1 MVLESLINPRKAEG
15 KPWETFFIGI
25 IYSSVA
31 IFLSLWIFKDYASLV
46 MVFLTVTASVPL
58 MYNIILFEEEK
69 DKEIQDEKVLVKE
82 HWKAI
87 SVFIFLFLGFLVS
100 YTFWY
105 TVLPSTTVEN
115 VFEVQMKT
123 IENINAGVTA
133 VITGKGVYNN
143 FFNSIVSNNIK
154 VMIFCILFSFL
165 FGAGAIFIL
174 TWNASVIAAA
184 IGSFIRENIA
194 SLATNQGWSN
204 ITGYFYIGSS
214 GFLRYL
220 IHGIPE
226 ITAYFLAG
234 LAGGIISVAVIR
246 HDFGSDKFRKIIVDS
261 LDLIILSF
269 MVLFAAAIIEVFI
282 TPLLF

>member
-115 VFEVQMKT
+115 VFEVQIKT
-123 IENINAGVTA
+123 IDNINAGVTG
-133 VITGKGVYNN
+133 VITGNGVYNN

>member
-82 HWKAI
+82 HCKAI

>member
-25 IYSSVA
+25 VYSSVA
-31 IFLSLWIFKDYASLV
+31 IFLSLWIFHDYASLV
-46 MVFLTVTASVPL
+46 MIFLTVIASVPL
-58 MYNIILFEEEK
+58 MYNIIALEEGK
-69 DKEIQDEKVLVKE
+69 DIEIQNEKILIKE

-87 SVFIFLFLGFLVS
+87 SVFIFLFLGFLAS
-100 YTFWY
+100 FTFWY
-105 TVLPSTTVEN
+105 VVLPTATVEN
-115 VFEVQMKT
+115 TFDIQLKT

-133 VITGKGVYNN
+133 IITGKGIYSN
-143 FFNSIVSNNIK
+143 FFMSILSNNIK
-154 VMIFCILFSFL
+154 VMIFCILFAFI

-184 IGSFIRENIA
+184 IGTFIRDNI
-194 SLATNQGWSN
+194 SATAANHGWTQ
-204 ITGYFYIGSS
+204 ITGYFYVGSS

-246 HDFGSDKFRKIIVDS
+246 HDFGTDRFRKIIIDS
-261 LDLIILSF
+261 LDLIILAF
-269 MVLFAAAIIEVFI
+269 VVLFAAAIIEVFI
-282 TPLLF
+282 TPLIF

>member
-1 MVLESLINPRKAEG
+1 MVLESLINPKKAEG

-31 IFLSLWIFKDYASLV
+31 IFLSLWIFHDYTSLV
-46 MVFLTVTASVPL
+46 MIFLTVIASVPL
-58 MYNIILFEEEK
+58 MYHTIQLEESK
-69 DKEIQDEKVLVKE
+69 DDEIQDEKVLIKE

-87 SVFIFLFLGFLVS
+87 SVFVFLFLGFLTS
-100 YTFWY
+100 FTIWY
-105 TVLPSTTVEN
+105 TILPAPMIEN
-115 VFEVQMKT
+115 VFDVQIKT
-123 IENINAGVTA
+123 IDNINAGVTA
-133 VITGKGVYNN
+133 VITGKGIYSN
-143 FFNSIVSNNIK
+143 FFMSILANNVK
-154 VMIFCILFSFL
+154 VMIFCILFAFI

-194 SLATNQGWSN
+194 SLAAREGWTN
-204 ITGYFYIGSS
+204 ITGYFFVGSS

-246 HDFGSDKFRKIIVDS
+246 HDFGTEKFRKIIIDS
-261 LDLIILSF
+261 LD
-269 MVLFAAAIIEVFI
+269 
-282 TPLLF
+282 

>member
-115 VFEVQMKT
+115 VFEVQIKT
-123 IENINAGVTA
+123 IDNINAGVTA

>member
-15 KPWETFFIGI
+15 KPWETFFIGM

-31 IFLSLWIFKDYASLV
+31 VFLSLWIFRDYASLV
-46 MVFLTVTASVPL
+46 MVFLTVIAAVPL
-58 MYNIILFEEEK
+58 MYNTIAFEEEK
-69 DKEIQDEKVLVKE
+69 DKEIQSEKVLVKE

-87 SVFIFLFLGFLVS
+87 SVFIFLFLGILTS

-105 TVLPSTTVEN
+105 VALPGETVAD
-115 VFEVQMKT
+115 VFEVQTQT
-123 IENINAGVTA
+123 IESINAGVTA
-133 VITGKGVYNN
+133 VITGQGVYNH
-143 FFNSIVSNNIK
+143 FFNSVISNNIK
-154 VMIFCILFSFL
+154 VMIFCILFAFI

-184 IGSFIRENIA
+184 SGSFIRENIA
-194 SLATNQGWSN
+194 GMAAGHGWSN

-220 IHGIPE
+220 VHGIPE

-234 LAGGIISVAVIR
+234 LAGGIISIAVIR
-246 HDFGSDKFRKIIVDS
+246 HDFGSDRFRKIMVDS
-261 LDLIILSF
+261 LDLIILAF
-269 MVLFAAAIIEVFI
+269 MVLFAAAIIEVFV

>member
-115 VFEVQMKT
+115 VFEVQIKT
-123 IENINAGVTA
+123 IDNINAGVTA

-194 SLATNQGWSN
+194 GLAADQGWSN

>member
-1 MVLESLINPRKAEG
+1 MVLESLINPKKAEG

-31 IFLSLWIFKDYASLV
+31 IFLSLWIFHDYTSLV
-46 MVFLTVTASVPL
+46 MIFLTVIASVPL
-58 MYNIILFEEEK
+58 MYHTIQLEESK
-69 DKEIQDEKVLVKE
+69 DDEIQDEKVLIKE

-87 SVFIFLFLGFLVS
+87 SVFVFLFLGFLTS
-100 YTFWY
+100 FTIWY
-105 TVLPSTTVEN
+105 TILPAPMIEN
-115 VFEVQMKT
+115 VFDVQIKT
-123 IENINAGVTA
+123 IDNINAGVTA
-133 VITGKGVYNN
+133 VITGKGIYSN
-143 FFNSIVSNNIK
+143 FFMSILANNVK
-154 VMIFCILFSFL
+154 VMIFCILFAFI

-194 SLATNQGWSN
+194 SLAAREGWTN
-204 ITGYFYIGSS
+204 ITGYFFVGSS

-246 HDFGSDKFRKIIVDS
+246 HDFGTEKFRKIIIDS
-261 LDLIILSF
+261 LDLIILAF
-269 MVLFAAAIIEVFI
+269 LVLFGAAMIEVFI
-282 TPLLF
+282 TPLIF